1 MVALNANA
9 QLKVTDE
16 IKAPEKISTY
26 YVPGYPGAA
35 RLMKAASGSYYFID
49 IWSDNRFDNVFSFF
63 IGKTKE
69 EAVQTLLELEAL
81 YKKKKMTIE
90 VKNHKKECYIS
101 RMSGSSLLLSQDGYA
116 GAIILKKRAVQKFIL
131 DIGSH

>member
-1 MVALNANA
+1 MKKILFIALMAMVALNANA

-49 IWSDNRFDNVFSFF
+49 IWSATDLIMSSVF
-63 IGKTKE
+63 
-69 EAVQTLLELEAL
+69 L
-81 YKKKKMTIE
+81 
-90 VKNHKKECYIS
+90 
-101 RMSGSSLLLSQDGYA
+101 
-116 GAIILKKRAVQKFIL
+116 
-131 DIGSH
+131 